1 MKQFLKIGSVLIA
14 FLFLV
19 TIVYAA
25 TASTRLTT
33 ARTTVRKGATTDIY
47 VRIDAS
53 NRIRG
58 GQFNVNLNNNNFEI
72 VRVKGS
78 NTFSVSKSGD
88 FYLIYKVESGFSV
101 ASGSAIAVIRVKPKS
116 SAVVGSKTTLTVSN
130 VAVTLEGS
138 YDTISAGSKA
148 ISLTVGEAIVETTL
162 SDNNYLKSLSS
173 EVVEIPFDKNLL
185 DYSVIVPNSATSL
198 DLKAE
203 VEDEK
208 ATYLINGDKDFKVG
222 TNLIEVV
229 VTAENG
235 ATKTYTIT
243 VERDRS
249 DNNKLKSLEIKDFE
263 IDFKNDLYQ
272 YQINTDDKD
281 LTKLEISFET
291 EDENAKT
298 EIIGNENFTIGKNQV
313 IIIVTAEN
321 GDTQTYAIT
330 VNITDGSIIK
340 EASNVNLFVVILA
353 IILSMIVIGQ
363 LYFIYTWKRNHQ

>member
-72 VRVKGS
+72 VSVKGS